1 MALYD
6 EYEAYMK
13 KYIEEYGKNTI
24 VLYRCGSFF
33 EIYSINDGLVDMKS
47 ICDILNIQMSK
58 RNKGVLEVNRSNSLM
73 CGFPMY
79 ALQKFVGMLINE
91 NYTVVIVDQVS
102 EAPKPKR
109 AVTSII
115 SPGTDMNNIQSF
127 DTNIL
132 MSIYIQKTLD
142 YNSKKNILIIGL
154 SMIDLTTGKSKV
166 CEISSTHS
174 DPYLSLDE
182 VFRIIQVENPRE
194 IIIFGDCN
202 EVDINIDVIQY
213 LDLTNKCVHKK
224 SEFNKELLN
233 INYQKQLL
241 QKVFSNTG
249 LLSVIEYLDLER
261 YPIAIIS
268 FVYLLQFSFQH
279 NENILNRIQKPDL
292 IINTDNLILS
302 YNCVKHLNIIST
314 DSRVN
319 SLLSQLNKC
328 SSAIGKRLF
337 RDWFLNPLT
346 DISLIE
352 KRYENIDFM
361 MKDKKFEKVQ
371 KLLQNVYDIERLLRK
386 IGLNTINPCEYQQL
400 YTTSKTVEEILLE
413 TVSNSSSELHTD
425 IVKEVGLLSSYI
437 DTKLDLIEASKYTID
452 TITGSFFNN
461 NVYPIIE
468 EKKDKLSGIT
478 NFYQELLKKLNK
490 DVKQELFKLD
500 DNLNDGYHLII
511 TVKRYND
518 IKKNIED
525 FKFKYLDYT
534 FDFKKATFK
543 QVSTSFKIHHPT
555 FKIINDDI
563 SKYSNDLVEYVKA
576 KYNEFNIECL
586 NNFEV
591 TMKSMV
597 RIIGETDFYSTVA
610 KNSFNYRYYRPIINN
625 KHNDDSYINGVNL
638 RHPIIERINTNT
650 EYIPNDVC
658 IGEDEIGGILLYGT
672 NMVGKSAYM
681 KSIGISIIMAQ
692 CGMYVPCENFNY
704 YPFKSIFT
712 RIPSG
717 DDLFKNQST
726 FAVEINELRNILK
739 RANSNSLVIGDELA
753 SGTESISAVSIVA
766 SGIIQLTNKGSKFVF
781 ATHLHDLTNLEAISS
796 LKTLKIYHL
805 SVIYDES
812 TKKLIYNRKLQ
823 DGQGSTMYG
832 LEVCRALDLPSDFL
846 LTANQFRQELLNIN
860 KDILN
865 TQKSQYNSKHFV
877 DTCTICGEKAE
888 EVHHIK
894 QQMLAD
900 SDGFIGQNHKNSKHN
915 LMNTCSKCHDK
926 IHNGNIKV
934 NGYLQTDQG
943 VELDVIH
950 NMNDKNMNTTENDIK
965 KKIKFYRI
973 DNKLSINK
981 IKEKLKSEGIDITIY
996 KINKLLS

>member
-1 MALYD
+1 
-6 EYEAYMK
+6 
-13 KYIEEYGKNTI
+13 
-24 VLYRCGSFF
+24 
-33 EIYSINDGLVDMKS
+33 
-47 ICDILNIQMSK
+47 
-58 RNKGVLEVNRSNSLM
+58 
-73 CGFPMY
+73 
-79 ALQKFVGMLINE
+79 
-91 NYTVVIVDQVS
+91 
-102 EAPKPKR
+102 
-109 AVTSII
+109 
-115 SPGTDMNNIQSF
+115 
-127 DTNIL
+127 
-132 MSIYIQKTLD
+132 
-142 YNSKKNILIIGL
+142 
-154 SMIDLTTGKSKV
+154 
-166 CEISSTHS
+166 
-174 DPYLSLDE
+174 
-182 VFRIIQVENPRE
+182 
-194 IIIFGDCN
+194 
-202 EVDINIDVIQY
+202 
-213 LDLTNKCVHKK
+213 
-224 SEFNKELLN
+224 
-233 INYQKQLL
+233 
-241 QKVFSNTG
+241 
-249 LLSVIEYLDLER
+249 
-261 YPIAIIS
+261 
-268 FVYLLQFSFQH
+268 
-279 NENILNRIQKPDL
+279 
-292 IINTDNLILS
+292 
-302 YNCVKHLNIIST
+302 
-314 DSRVN
+314 
-319 SLLSQLNKC
+319 LNKC

-413 TVSNSSSELHTD
+413 TVSNSSELHSDT
-425 IVKEVGLLSSYI
+425 VKEVGLLSSYI
-437 DTKLDLIEASKYTID
+437 DTKLDLIEASKYNID

-468 EKKDKLSGIT
+468 DKKERLTGIT

-563 SKYSNDLVEYVKA
+563 SKYSNDLVEYVKG

-900 SDGFIGQNHKNSKHN
+900 TDGFIGQNHKNSKHN

-934 NGYLQTDQG
+934 SGYVQTDQG
-943 VELDVIH
+943 VELDVKLDTNIDDI
-950 NMNDKNMNTTENDIK
+950 NDNVTLSD
-965 KKIKFYRI
+965 KIKLYR
-973 DNKLSINK
+973 NNMKLSIQK
-981 IKEKLKSEGIDITIY
+981 IKEKLKDEGIDISIY
-996 KINKLLS
+996 KINKLLK